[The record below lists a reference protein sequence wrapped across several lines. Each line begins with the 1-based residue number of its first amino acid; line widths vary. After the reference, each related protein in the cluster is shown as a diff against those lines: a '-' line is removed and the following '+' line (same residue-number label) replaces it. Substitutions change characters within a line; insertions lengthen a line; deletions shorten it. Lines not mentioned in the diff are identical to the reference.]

1 MQTDNPAP
9 RLGLNPDALPQQTIK
24 GVNINCH
31 LQNNTKQRVDE
42 EMDNIS
48 CKAIHNQ
55 SSDRQTDKTTHPCKT
70 TINHSV
76 NTKQG
81 KQKNGGKTVMLKFPD
96 SASDSASRKRKM
108 QVKYSVTQE
117 PSSDKELYANQS
129 DLTHTNKSY
138 TPDSPMD
145 K

>member
-1 MQTDNPAP
+1 MSAIGSNALLNILGQNNDRNIQSAQNAQNMQTDNPAP
-9 RLGLNPDALPQQTIK
+9 CLGLNPDALPQQTIK

-55 SSDRQTDKTTHPCKT
+55 SSDRQTDKNTHPCKT

-81 KQKNGGKTVMLKFPD
+81 KQKNGVTLAICLPTARTLLKMRGKNKANLG
-96 SASDSASRKRKM
+96 AA
-108 QVKYSVTQE
+108 
-117 PSSDKELYANQS
+117 YA
-129 DLTHTNKSY
+129 K
-138 TPDSPMD
+138 
-145 K
+145 